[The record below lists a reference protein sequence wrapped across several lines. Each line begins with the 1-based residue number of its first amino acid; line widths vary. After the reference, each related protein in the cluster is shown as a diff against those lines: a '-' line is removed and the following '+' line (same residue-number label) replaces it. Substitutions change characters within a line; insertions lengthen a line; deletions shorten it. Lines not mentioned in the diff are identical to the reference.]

1 MTACHC
7 SASSLH
13 VTIDKGLGLGEA
25 QFPYSLSRL
34 QCLLCSSNDGLT
46 LTLRQALFK
55 AFEIHSDQKE
65 HSF

>member
-1 MTACHC
+1 MTASHY
-7 SASSLH
+7 SASSSH

-55 AFEIHSDQKE
+55 ASYVSTHLNL
-65 HSF
+65 